1 MGAAEMSIRGHMNG
15 FDQSGPAGN
24 CAANQQPHLIELRNL
39 AQDTLAIV
47 LAGGRGSRLAE
58 LTDWRA
64 KPAVPFGGKFRIIDF
79 ALSNCVNSGIRRIG
93 VCTQYKAQSLIRHLQ
108 RGWSF
113 LEGRFDEFVEL
124 LPAQQRVTADWY
136 RGTADA
142 VYQNIDILRR
152 HRRKYVLILAGDHV
166 YKMDYTRMLA
176 DHVASGAVMTV
187 ACIEVPLAD
196 ASQFGVMTVD
206 ANRRVSAFD
215 EKPAQPA
222 AIPGRPD
229 AVLASMGIYVFDE
242 AFLYEQLIRDAE
254 DEGSS
259 HDFGKDL
266 IPWLIRSGL
275 HVHAHAFRDSCVNMS
290 NGVPYWR
297 DVGTLDAYWQANME
311 LTRVV
316 PDLNLYDIDWPIWSY
331 QEQLPP
337 AKFVFDDDGR
347 RGMAVDSIVSG
358 GCIVS
363 GSVVRRS
370 VLFSQV
376 RVQDY
381 CNIEDCVILPNV
393 EIGNNVTLR
402 RVLVDKHC
410 RLPDGLTAGVD
421 AEADRKRFH
430 VTERGV
436 TVIVPE
442 SLGQRVH
449 HLR

>member
-1 MGAAEMSIRGHMNG
+1 MNPVEPGIKGHMNG
-15 FDQSGPAGN
+15 FDESSGSGERAAG
-24 CAANQQPHLIELRNL
+24 AQQIDYGNL
-39 AQDTLAIV
+39 AHDTLAII

-64 KPAVPFGGKFRIIDF
+64 KPAVPFGGKFRVIDF
-79 ALSNCVNSGIRRIG
+79 ALSNCVNSGVRRIG
-93 VCTQYKAQSLIRHLQ
+93 VCTQYKAQSLIRHVQ

-113 LEGRFDEFVEL
+113 LDGRFDEFVEL

-152 HRRKYVLILAGDHV
+152 HRRKFVLILAGDHV
-166 YKMDYTRMLA
+166 YKMNYARMLA

-187 ACIEVPLAD
+187 ACIEVPLGHAD
-196 ASQFGVMTVD
+196 QFGVMTVD
-206 ANRRVSAFD
+206 ASRRVSAFD
-215 EKPAQPA
+215 EKPARPSPM
-222 AIPGRPD
+222 PGHPD
-229 AVLASMGIYVFDE
+229 RALASMGIYVFEE

-254 DEGSS
+254 DKASS

-266 IPWLIRSGL
+266 IPWLIASGA
-275 HVHAHAFRDSCVNMS
+275 HVHAHRFEDSCVNVN
-290 NGVPYWR
+290 NGAPYWR
-297 DVGTLDAYWQANME
+297 DVGTLDAYWEANME

-316 PDLNLYDIDWPIWSY
+316 PDLNLYDVDWPIWSF

-337 AKFVFDDDGR
+337 AKFVFDDEGR
-347 RGMAVDSIVSG
+347 RGMAVDSLVSG
-358 GCIVS
+358 GCIIS
-363 GSVVRRS
+363 GSTVRRS
-370 VLFSQV
+370 VLFSNV
-376 RVQDY
+376 RVQDFCY
-381 CNIEDCVILPNV
+381 IEDSVILPNV

-402 RVLVDKHC
+402 RVIVDKRC
-410 RLPDGLTAGVD
+410 RLPEGLSAGVD

-430 VTERGV
+430 VTEGGI